1 MTENKKFF
9 LHLCR
14 FLGRTKAPNIKIEFS
29 PLCLSIY

>member
-14 FLGRTKAPNIKIEFS
+14 FLGRTKASNIKIELS